1 MSNESSLSGR
11 AGKFVALSLLLG
23 SLFSSAAH
31 ADVFDDIKARGKLVC
46 GTQNASAPYA
56 YQDPVSRTFVGYD
69 VDMCKEL
76 AKALGVAL
84 EHHPLS
90 TEARIPEL
98 KLGRVDVV
106 AGSMAY
112 LPERAEQVD
121 FSLQYLQGDIKVM
134 VKKKSGIHK
143 LSELANKKVCASKGS
158 SSAAVASRVLTKSQV
173 LTFQDVASCYLGL
186 QSEKVEGFTAGE
198 LALKRFEIDSQGKGD
213 PVVLLPEA
221 TYAEHIGIAVN
232 KGNPK
237 LLALINDVI
246 QRLDKTGAL
255 TTMYDKWLGEQSIYK
270 LKRKF
275 KVEPVDKAV

>member
-1 MSNESSLSGR
+1 MAKRFVFSGKAGRFMGLSM
-11 AGKFVALSLLLG
+11 LLG
-23 SLFSSAAH
+23 VVYASTAH
-31 ADVFDDIKARGKLVC
+31 AEALDDIKARGKLVC

-56 YQDPVSRTFVGYD
+56 YQDPASRTFVGYD

-76 AKALGVAL
+76 AKELGVAL
-84 EHHPLS
+84 EHRPLS

-121 FSLQYLQGDIKVM
+121 FSLQYLEGAIKVM
-134 VKKKSGIHK
+134 VKKNSGIHK
-143 LSELANKKVCASKGS
+143 LADLANKKVCASKGS
-158 SSAAVASRVLTKSQV
+158 SSAAIASRVLIKSQV

-186 QSEKVEGFTAGE
+186 QSDKVEGFTAGE
-198 LALKRFEIDSQGKGD
+198 LALKRFEVDSQGKGD
-213 PVVLLPEA
+213 PVVLLPEP
-221 TYAEHIGIAVN
+221 TYTEHIGIVVN

-237 LLALINDVI
+237 LLAAINAVI

-255 TTMYDKWLGEQSIYK
+255 TTIYDKWLGDKSIYK
-270 LKRKF
+270 LKRTF
-275 KVEPVDKAV
+275 KVQPVDKAV